1 MKQKY
6 YRIEYIP
13 DAKGRHGSI
22 HAIELWNE
30 AQLIKHATEMVRNDL
45 KSSKI
50 NFELQKNDVNKTSYF
65 SDGTTKFDVIDVD
78 RQKYLGQVVAT
89 VI

>member
-1 MKQKY
+1 MKRNY
-6 YRIEYIP
+6 YRIEFIP
-13 DAKGRHGSI
+13 DAKGKHGSI

-45 KSSKI
+45 NSLKI
-50 NFELQKNDVNKTSYF
+50 NFELQKNNVNNIGYF
-65 SDGTTKFDVIDVD
+65 SDEMTKFDVIDVD

>member
-1 MKQKY
+1 MKL
-6 YRIEYIP
+6 ILINLFLFI
-13 DAKGRHGSI
+13 I
-22 HAIELWNE
+22 H
-30 AQLIKHATEMVRNDL
+30 
-45 KSSKI
+45 S
-50 NFELQKNDVNKTSYF
+50 FELQKNDVNKTSYF